1 MNGNWK
7 RRLLTHGRPHG
18 GYGNKTGTTNN
29 KRIDVVCILGTSQ
42 IQDLDPSRVVCVL
55 CSFSTLSLTH
65 APALYSYG
73 LLASPGTDMPYP
85 GSYGSIAVSGKRT
98 WLSIL
103 LPWGCVSV
111 GFLQP
116 GLRPPRTSV
125 FGVLVLGSSEL
136 GVSFVLCFIFRAVGF
151 RVLCEACFRVLVLD
165 SSE

>member
-1 MNGNWK
+1 MSSPLSFYALAKQKKWIYVCCPCALNGYWK

-29 KRIDVVCILGTSQ
+29 RRIDVVCILGTSQ

-85 GSYGSIAVSGKRT
+85 GS
-98 WLSIL
+98 
-103 LPWGCVSV
+103 LPRMKGGRWDSRCSRLPRQWPLGQIELTEISV
-111 GFLQP
+111 
-116 GLRPPRTSV
+116 
-125 FGVLVLGSSEL
+125 
-136 GVSFVLCFIFRAVGF
+136 
-151 RVLCEACFRVLVLD
+151 RVK
-165 SSE
+165 